1 MDIATIFGLIVGLL
15 LIGLGMFDS
24 TNGGVPST
32 FFQLQGLAIVFGG
45 TFAATLVNY
54 RISHVT
60 QMFKIA
66 GQAFFGKHQQNS
78 AVLIQQFINLSKLA
92 RKKGLAELEKELP
105 NIEGNY
111 MKIGIEYAI
120 LEKDKDRF
128 EKFLDNELQNL
139 IKRHQYGHELFF
151 NMGSYAPAFGLLGTV
166 MGLILMM
173 HGQAASSTVADFAN
187 QSSDPLQGLLKN
199 MGVALVTTFYGVL
212 LSNLFFI
219 PIAGKL
225 QNRTNEEV
233 HLCEMIK
240 IGITGLHQKEHWIM
254 IQEKLFTFIDKE
266 TRDSIRQL
274 S

>member
-1 MDIATIFGLIVGLL
+1 MVIATIVGLIVGLI

-54 RISHVT
+54 RFSHVT

-66 GQAFFGKHQQNS
+66 GQAFFGKNQQDS
-78 AVLIQQFINLSKLA
+78 ASLIKHFVHLSQLA
-92 RKKGLAELEKELP
+92 RKKGLTELEKKLP
-105 NIEGNY
+105 HIDGNY
-111 MKIGIEYAI
+111 MKIGLEYAI
-120 LEKDKDRF
+120 IEKDKDRL
-128 EKFLDNELQNL
+128 EKFLDNELANMV
-139 IKRHQYGHELFF
+139 KRHQYGHELFF

-173 HGQAASSTVADFAN
+173 HGQATTSSVADFAN
-187 QSSDPLQGLLKN
+187 QFGDPLQGLLKN

-225 QNRTNEEV
+225 QNRTHEEV
-233 HLCEMIK
+233 HICEMIK
-240 IGITGLHQKEHWIM
+240 TGIIGIHQKEHWLM
-254 IQEKLFTFIDKE
+254 IQEKLITFVDKE
-266 TRDSIRQL
+266 SRETIRNTA
-274 S
+274 